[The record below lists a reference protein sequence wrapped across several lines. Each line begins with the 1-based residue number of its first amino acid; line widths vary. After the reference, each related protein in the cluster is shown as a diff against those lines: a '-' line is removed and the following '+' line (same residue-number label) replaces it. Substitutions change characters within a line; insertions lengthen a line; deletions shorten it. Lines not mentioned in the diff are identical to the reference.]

1 MYKIIPL
8 FLLLTL
14 CAGAQTKKP
23 SRNAAAKK
31 SNETVQDTLVPD
43 TSAAQAVETDPLP
56 NEFKV
61 YTKKPK
67 KKEDRMKLCLNL
79 VSGDS
84 IFNYCMND
92 STLRDPEISKILFE
106 QKDGDSTYV
115 LVYVEAFSK
124 PKDKPS
130 CDAGRERKLFYVR
143 WNTKTNKAIVK
154 QKYFESCMKNITN
167 MSKEPVASWDGTSVL
182 TVNYYRGGINF
193 TEFTFDPKKYLLGF
207 QTTDEL
213 ESR

>member
-1 MYKIIPL
+1 MYKIIPF
-8 FLLLTL
+8 FLLLSL
-14 CAGAQTKKP
+14 FAGAQTKKP
-23 SRNAAAKK
+23 VQKK
-31 SNETVQDTLVPD
+31 PNEAVQDTVVPPD
-43 TSAAQAVETDPLP
+43 TTATEAVEADPLP

-67 KKEDRMKLCLNL
+67 TKDGRMKLCLNL

-92 STLRDPEISKILFE
+92 SVLRDPEVSKILFE
-106 QKDGDSTYV
+106 QKNGDSTYV
-115 LVYVEAFSK
+115 LVHVQAFSK

-130 CDAGRERKLFYVR
+130 CDAGKEQKLFFVR

-154 QKYFESCMKNITN
+154 QKYFESCMKGITN
-167 MSKEPVASWDGTSVL
+167 MSKEPVANWDATSVL

-193 TEFTFDPKKYLLGF
+193 MEFTFDPKQYMLGF
-207 QTTDEL
+207 QTKDEL
-213 ESR
+213 DPR